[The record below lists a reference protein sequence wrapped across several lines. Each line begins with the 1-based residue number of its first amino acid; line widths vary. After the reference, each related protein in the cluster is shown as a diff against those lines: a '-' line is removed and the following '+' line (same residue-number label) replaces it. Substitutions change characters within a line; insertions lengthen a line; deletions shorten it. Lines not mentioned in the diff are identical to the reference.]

1 MARQRRVPA
10 TRSLPRVELLEIQC
24 VAVSIIRD
32 GSGKIIGKGNGALK
46 EIHSV
51 EEFTEYFEDVKRQE
65 KDARKELG

>member
-10 TRSLPRVELLEIQC
+10 TRSLPKVELLEIQC

-32 GSGKIIGKGNGALK
+32 GSGKIVGKGYGAMK
-46 EIHSV
+46 EVHSV
-51 EEFTEYFEDVKRQE
+51 EEFAEYFEEIKQSE